1 MIKTLEDLKKDMDKA
16 YIAYEAARDA
26 LGVAKAAWGARK
38 AYEDALKELKDKQ

>member
-16 YIAYEAARDA
+16 YIAYEAA
-26 LGVAKAAWGARK
+26 KAAWGARK